1 MAAID
6 LIKQYLIGIGFQIDE
21 DSLNKANSSMGN
33 AEDNIKKFNENN
45 KKGFLESSDT
55 LKDLFSIFNTFGQ
68 GVGKLTPE
76 LRTPFAN
83 MSKDIVSL
91 MKLYA
96 QFNEQFKN
104 ATKNPN
110 QTNSEPIKT
119 ETNQPNNSTALQ
131 TTNLVEKT
139 LSIKDATKSLAEE
152 GTANVAKFSLS
163 AVAEFALVA
172 TAVVGVV
179 AGIAKL
185 MSGIGDLAKQDI
197 ENEKLSRQ
205 LWTTKENAKEADM
218 ALKTMGASMQDLWFS
233 PTLLKQ
239 FNQLRQDSKN
249 LQLPPEFQQNIKVVQ
264 GLGLEFSRLKQL
276 GSLAFQWIGNYILK
290 YMAGPLNDIRSSMK
304 GFNDW
309 LIKTIPGIAKV
320 LGSTLGIALRM
331 LMTIGEVLGFIISGI
346 TKIISFI
353 AEHIPK
359 PLQNILKIIGLI
371 GLAIMAGPLGA
382 IVLLIAAID
391 DFITYLK
398 GGKSLTGTFIDA
410 IAKKFEYVQEKIKS
424 VINFFKELKDEFM
437 NNPITKGIE
446 SFIAPL
452 KDVLKG
458 DITSFS
464 KDIQL
469 KADQFS
475 NATIPNYAVSNSSSS
490 NTTTSNSNNKVSQSN
505 TFNVYGTGDANSAA
519 NTISSKVNNNGI
531 FTRNLQGVIN

>member
-6 LIKQYLIGIGFQIDE
+6 FIKQYLIGIGFHIDE
-21 DSLNKANSSMGN
+21 DSFNKANSSMDN
-33 AEDNIKKFNENN
+33 AEDNIKKFNESN
-45 KKGFLESSDT
+45 KKGFLESGDT
-55 LKDLFSIFNTFGQ
+55 LKNLFSLFNTFGQ

-83 MSKDIVSL
+83 MSKDIFSL

-96 QFNEQFKN
+96 QFNEQFKKT
-104 ATKNPN
+104 TKQPD
-110 QTNSEPIKT
+110 SEPIKT
-119 ETNQPNNSTALQ
+119 ETNIPKNSTALQ
-131 TTNLVEKT
+131 NTNLVEQA
-139 LSIKDATKSLAEE
+139 LSVKDATKGLAEE
-152 GTANVAKFSLS
+152 GTANVAKFSVA
-163 AVAEFALVA
+163 AVAEFAVVA
-172 TAVVGVV
+172 TAVVAVV

-185 MSGIGDLAKQDI
+185 MSGIADLAKQDI

-205 LWTTKENAKEADM
+205 LWTTKENAKEVDM

-249 LQLPPEFQQNIKVVQ
+249 LQLPPEFQQNLKIVQ

-290 YMAGPLNDIRSSMK
+290 YLAGPLNDARSSLK

-320 LGSTLGIALRM
+320 LGSALGIVLRM
-331 LMTIGEVLGFIISGI
+331 LATVGEVLGFIINGI
-346 TKIISFI
+346 SKIISFI

-371 GLAIMAGPLGA
+371 GLAIMSGPVGA

-398 GGKSLTGTFIDA
+398 GGKSLTGTFIDT

-424 VINFFKELKDEFM
+424 VINFFKELKDEFL
-437 NNPITKGIE
+437 NTPLVKGIGNFVTE
-446 SFIAPL
+446 V
-452 KDVLKG
+452 KDFFKG
-458 DITSFS
+458 DLKPFS
-464 KDIQL
+464 KDMQL

-475 NATIPNYAVSNSSSS
+475 NATIPNYAVSNSSNS

-505 TFNVYGTGDANSAA
+505 TFNVYGTGNANSAA

>member
-21 DSLNKANSSMGN
+21 DSFNKANSSMGN

-55 LKDLFSIFNTFGQ
+55 LKDLFSMFNIFGQ
-68 GVGKLTPE
+68 GVGKLAPE

-110 QTNSEPIKT
+110 QANSEPIKT
-119 ETNQPNNSTALQ
+119 ETSQSSNSTALQ

-205 LWTTKENAKEADM
+205 LWTTKENAKEVDM

-290 YMAGPLNDIRSSMK
+290 YLAGPLNDIRSSLK

-359 PLQNILKIIGLI
+359 PLQNILKIVGLI
-371 GLAIMAGPLGA
+371 GLAIMSGPVGA

-452 KDVLKG
+452 KDIMKG
-458 DITSFS
+458 DISSFS
-464 KDIQL
+464 KDMQL
-469 KADQFS
+469 KTDQFS

-490 NTTTSNSNNKVSQSN
+490 NTTTSNSNNKVSQTN
-505 TFNVYGTGDANSAA
+505 NFNVYGTGDANLAA
-519 NTISSKVNNNGI
+519 NTISSKINSNGI